1 MPWLKAVEVLVVL
14 GAGAAFVWWQW
25 RDVTRAQA
33 QSRREREAREARESP
48 GASDTPRPT
57 QARGDADGKER
68 GVRSGGTAAASG
80 LDRSS
85 ASSER
90 PS

>member
-33 QSRREREAREARESP
+33 QSRREREAREARESR
-48 GASDTPRPT
+48 GAPDTQSLAT
-57 QARGDADGKER
+57 TTDG
-68 GVRSGGTAAASG
+68 SGGKDGGISSETVVAPG

-85 ASSER
+85 ASAER
-90 PS
+90 AS